1 MHNIFEILTT
11 YPLLKYQI
19 LVAILASVAAGII
32 GTFVVVKR
40 ISMISGGIA
49 HTVLGGMGLAAFFGL
64 APMLGAVVT
73 AVLAAIMIGLVSLK
87 AQEHED
93 RLISAMWSVGM
104 AVGVVFIHL
113 TPGYAT
119 NLLSYLFGNILL
131 VSQNDVLLL
140 LALDVVIILSVT
152 ALFKAF
158 TAICFDEELAKLK
171 GLPVELL
178 YLILLILTAL
188 CVVMLVRVVGIVMV
202 IALLTLPAAI
212 AGQWMQSLRSM
223 MTCAVLCALFFTLT
237 GLAIA
242 YPTNLPAG
250 ATIVLLAG
258 GTFLISTTVR
268 HLRSK

>member
-1 MHNIFEILTT
+1 MNNLIDILQT

-19 LVAILASVAAGII
+19 LVAVLASVAAGII

-49 HTVLGGMGLAAFFGL
+49 HTVLGGMGLAAFLGI
-64 APMLGAVVT
+64 APMLGAVVA
-73 AVLAAIMIGLVSLK
+73 AVLAAVLIGLVSLK
-87 AQEHED
+87 AGEYED

-131 VSQNDVLLL
+131 VSKNDVLLM
-140 LALDVVIILSVT
+140 LALDAVIILCVT
-152 ALFKAF
+152 ALFKAL
-158 TAICFDEELAKLK
+158 TAVCFDEEQARLK

-178 YLILLILTAL
+178 YLALLVLTAL

-212 AGQWMQSLRSM
+212 SGQWTHSLRSM
-223 MTCAVLCALFFTLT
+223 MAAAVVCSLFFTLA

-258 GTFLISTTVR
+258 GTFLLSTA
-268 HLRSK
+268 LRQLRGN